1 MPHNNEQGI
10 DQWVEEN
17 GKTRYQEFDG
27 TERKDDTPYLDGGIV
42 GGLLDNADRDM
53 HDAFLQDNADRVQ
66 RYIGI
71 AIQKAKEDGEDP
83 IEAAH
88 EAVNY
93 YDEYGLSDTEIE
105 AMIENALN
113 PPPKTWTIG
122 FRLNGEPNIKTH
134 TTTAKDGL
142 SAWEGGIIGGLQDQ
156 DLDTADR
163 DYARSYKFIYN
174 KIDSALYE
182 AAANALENLNISL
195 TAAKE
200 VAADAIAK
208 AVTECK
214 TLYDFYEYDD
224 LAKYNLDAA
233 IIDWQLF
240 GKKKVTP

>member
-1 MPHNNEQGI
+1 MCYENEFCI

-17 GKTRYQEFDG
+17 GKTRYKEFDG

-53 HDAFLQDNADRVQ
+53 HHDAFLQDNADRVQ

-113 PPPKTWTIG
+113 PPLKTWTIG

-142 SAWEGGIIGGLQDQ
+142 SAWESI
-156 DLDTADR
+156 
-163 DYARSYKFIYN
+163 K
-174 KIDSALYE
+174 
-182 AAANALENLNISL
+182 
-195 TAAKE
+195 
-200 VAADAIAK
+200 
-208 AVTECK
+208 C
-214 TLYDFYEYDD
+214 FYESGNDKIAY
-224 LAKYNLDAA
+224 AYT
-233 IIDWQLF
+233 
-240 GKKKVTP
+240 V